1 MSKETQS
8 RKAYPSDLTDGQWAI
23 LEPLIP
29 AARTARGGRPREVDM
44 REVVNTIFYLN
55 RSGCQWDMLP
65 HDLLPKSTVY
75 DYFVQ
80 WRDDGTMTTFVD
92 ALRVQIRTGE
102 QREPTPSAMCIDSQS
117 IKTTEIGGEGRGYD
131 GGKKIKGRKRHLL
144 VDTLGLLVAVL
155 VTSAGIDDGVAAP
168 GLLGQI
174 SSLDFP
180 RLITIFGD
188 SKYHNHALEAW
199 LKKHRPGWHIEVKMR
214 PEGSVGFTP
223 LRKRWVVERTN
234 AWNGRCRRNSK
245 DYERRTDSSAAMIQI
260 SNIHLMLRRLAPQS
274 LPEFHY
280 RAAA

>member
-1 MSKETQS
+1 MSKETQP
-8 RKAYPSDLTDGQWAI
+8 RKTYPSDLTDEQWAI

-29 AARTARGGRPREVDM
+29 AARTTRGGRPREVDM

-55 RSGCQWDMLP
+55 RTGCQWDMLP

-80 WRDDGTMTTFVD
+80 WRDDDTMTMFVD
-92 ALRVQIRTGE
+92 ALRRQIRTDE

-117 IKTTEIGGEGRGYD
+117 VKTTEIGGEGRGYD

-168 GLLGQI
+168 ELLGQI
-174 SSLDFP
+174 SSQDFP

-199 LKKHRPGWHIEVKMR
+199 LKEHRPGWHVEVKMR

-274 LPEFHY
+274 QPEFHY